1 MAQPQMPNPVQL
13 AQGFAD
19 LSHSAANIAAEMQHL
34 PNWGPA
40 AQQALLQQV
49 LQGQQQQQQQLQQLL
64 QGQQQQQQQ
73 LQQLQQ
79 QLQQMAANAHTRT
92 LNTQANPDDTL
103 RWLVNDAG
111 QIPNQAPM
119 TVTEVRTATGNV
131 LDGLLAHYGVPLQ
144 GPVALRRRALLQH
157 MGKLG

>member
-19 LSHSAANIAAEMQHL
+19 LSHATANIAAEMEHL

-40 AQQALLQQV
+40 AQQALLQQL
-49 LQGQQQQQQQLQQLL
+49 LQGQQQLQQQLQQLL
-64 QGQQQQQQQ
+64 QG
-73 LQQLQQ
+73 QQ

-92 LNTQANPDDTL
+92 LNAQANPDDTL

-119 TVTEVRTATGNV
+119 TVTGVRTAMGNV
-131 LDGLLAHYGVPLQ
+131 LDGLLAHYGLPLQ
-144 GPVALRRRALLQH
+144 GAVALRRRALLQH

>member
-1 MAQPQMPNPVQL
+1 MAQPQMPDPVQL

-19 LSHSAANIAAEMQHL
+19 LSHVAANIAAEMQHL

-40 AQQALLQQV
+40 AQQALLQQ
-49 LQGQQQQQQQLQQLL
+49 LL
-64 QGQQQQQQQ
+64 QGQQQLQQGQQQ
-73 LQQLQQ
+73 LQQGQQQLQQ
-79 QLQQMAANAHTRT
+79 KLQQMAANAHTRT
-92 LNTQANPDDTL
+92 LNMQANPDDTL

-131 LDGLLAHYGVPLQ
+131 LDGLLAHYGLPLQ
-144 GPVALRRRALLQH
+144 GAVPLRRRALLQH